1 MVALRGDGNQQQQQ
15 CMCKIGA
22 RLVVLTAAAAL
33 CLWVRQLEGHSRG
46 LLRQVGQQ
54 HLKVRALS
62 DPQLRPGAH
71 KALAARSAPPP
82 PHSRYQRKLSAFWP
96 FRADTRARPSALT
109 RHHHGWPHRSP
120 GCHRGAVSPC
130 VACVRA
136 SPPSCTHAIWRPKP
150 LLFQPFRHPA
160 GGTGWRR
167 HCAVGPKCNG
177 PSYDGGALST

>member
-33 CLWVRQLEGHSRG
+33 CLRLHQLEGHSRG

-54 HLKVRALS
+54 HPKVRALS

-71 KALAARSAPPP
+71 KASAARSAPPP
-82 PHSRYQRKLSAFWP
+82 PTPDIRENYQPSWP
-96 FRADTRARPSALT
+96 FRAGTRARPSALT
-109 RHHHGWPHRSP
+109 RHHHGWPHHSS
-120 GCHRGAVSPC
+120 GCRRGAVSPC
-130 VACVRA
+130 IACVRA
-136 SPPSCTHAIWRPKP
+136 SPPSCTHAIWRPKR

-160 GGTGWRR
+160 GETGWRR

-177 PSYDGGALST
+177 PSYGGGALST

>member
-22 RLVVLTAAAAL
+22 RLVVLTAAAAH
-33 CLWVRQLEGHSRG
+33 CLRLHQLERHSRG

-54 HLKVRALS
+54 HPKVRALS
-62 DPQLRPGAH
+62 DPQLRPSAH

-82 PHSRYQRKLSAFWP
+82 PHSRYQRKLSAFLTFSSRHSRQT
-96 FRADTRARPSALT
+96 FRADEAPPRMAAS
-109 RHHHGWPHRSP
+109 SS

-130 VACVRA
+130 IACVRA

-150 LLFQPFRHPA
+150 LFFQPFRHPA
-160 GGTGWRR
+160 GKTGWRWY
-167 HCAVGPKCNG
+167 CAVGPRCNG
-177 PSYDGGALST
+177 PSCDGRALSL

>member
-33 CLWVRQLEGHSRG
+33 CLRLHQLEGHSRG

-82 PHSRYQRKLSAFWP
+82 PLQISEKTISLLAVSSRHSRQT
-96 FRADTRARPSALT
+96 FRADEAPPRMA
-109 RHHHGWPHRSP
+109 
-120 GCHRGAVSPC
+120 
-130 VACVRA
+130 A
-136 SPPSCTHAIWRPKP
+136 S
-150 LLFQPFRHPA
+150 
-160 GGTGWRR
+160 
-167 HCAVGPKCNG
+167 
-177 PSYDGGALST
+177 